1 MLFSSCFAP
10 EAGIAYHALASE
22 TRLWIQSPTLFWGP
36 PPPRSRLGCGRLA
49 GGSGERGAPPS
60 GSGASALSI
69 VPLYSYSR
77 RGLTGTCTEVL
88 LGLEHPGFWCLG
100 RVRPTIV
107 SIWGLQISYRLVH
120 NPCIRMYNRFILCG
134 VSTMSTMSYREPS
147 SFIIRGPLT
156 FHCAARSKRRRT
168 RGYYM
173 RWVQERR
180 RGHRRPPTAERRAPA
195 TMHQRR
201 RGRPRRRHLPTTA
214 ERRPPATPLSGAA
227 GGARWTTRRTS
238 PSATL
243 ATTRDHPTGHV
254 RAACSTPEG
263 RGRPPATPLTGT
275 ARSAR

>member
-1 MLFSSCFAP
+1 MPAP
-10 EAGIAYHALASE
+10 C
-22 TRLWIQSPTLFWGP
+22 
-36 PPPRSRLGCGRLA
+36 RSFRCTPIPA
-49 GGSGERGAPPS
+49 GGLLVRVQNV
-60 GSGASALSI
+60 I
-69 VPLYSYSR
+69 
-77 RGLTGTCTEVL
+77 

-120 NPCIRMYNRFILCG
+120 NPCSRMYNRFIPCG

-156 FHCAARSKRRRT
+156 FHCAARVTRRGAR
-168 RGYYM
+168 RCCAL

-195 TMHQRR
+195 TMHQRRRGRPRHRQRHRHQRR

-227 GGARWTTRRTS
+227 GGARWTTRGTS
-238 PSATL
+238 ASAQL
-243 ATTRDHPTGHV
+243 ATNRDHPISHV
-254 RAACSTPEG
+254 RTACSAPEG
-263 RGRPPATPLTGT
+263 RG
-275 ARSAR
+275 